1 MVNFKNYAWAAAV
14 YVVMN
19 AALYSGRYDAETQ
32 YAGDGRPQFYQKRGH
47 SVMVGHTYADDPRS
61 NF

>member
-14 YVVMN
+14 YAVLN
-19 AALYSGRYDAETQ
+19 AALYKGRYDTEAAL
-32 YAGDGRPQFYQKRGH
+32 AGDGRPQFYQKRGH
-47 SVMVGHTYADDPRS
+47 SAMVGHSYADDPRA